1 MLSSALMLKPG
12 HLTQLHSFRGLCSG
26 TGEDRARGQWPSL
39 AQGMRLRTRG
49 QGTRWEQGDASSL
62 ASGRGSLVSSYVLSF
77 FFMNSLFVFTPW
89 RHPGEVYDNYNHLWV
104 AIRKSQL
111 RRMRFKT
118 HLFFKEAPVLS
129 LFKFAELP
137 FTLCLV

>member
-12 HLTQLHSFRGLCSG
+12 HLTQLHSFHGLCSG
-26 TGEDRARGQWPSL
+26 TGEDRARRSVAFSGSRNAFTDEGP
-39 AQGMRLRTRG
+39 
-49 QGTRWEQGDASSL
+49 GDAGGNREML
-62 ASGRGSLVSSYVLSF
+62 PAWPPVSSCVLSS
-77 FFMNSLFVFTPW
+77 FFMNSLFVFMPW
-89 RHPGEVYDNYNHLWV
+89 RHPGEVYDNYNHLWF

-111 RRMRFKT
+111 RRTRFKT

-129 LFKFAELP
+129 LLKFAELP